1 MGNRYQTE
9 SLSSEVAELMTRT
22 NETLFSKPSDLPIDL
37 PEYPVLHENK
47 KSITPAGQGGP
58 LLHVTSYSASSC
70 NVT

>member
-1 MGNRYQTE
+1 
-9 SLSSEVAELMTRT
+9 MTRT